1 VNKLNYKHTQI
12 MQKNKIMDVVKTR
25 HMREL
30 EKRETGLL
38 WKDSKVNGFWDLK
51 DLTVSFHLGKTSS
64 RPATVIT
71 VEQKNL
77 GKKCLKND

>member
-1 VNKLNYKHTQI
+1 MK
-12 MQKNKIMDVVKTR
+12 KNKIMDVVKTR

-30 EKRETGLL
+30 EKRETGLS

-64 RPATVIT
+64 RPATVNT

-77 GKKCLKND
+77 GKKCFKIY

>member
-12 MQKNKIMDVVKTR
+12 MKKNKIMDVVKTR

-30 EKRETGLL
+30 EKRETGLS

-51 DLTVSFHLGKTSS
+51 DLTVCFHLGKTSS
-64 RPATVIT
+64 RLAIVIT

-77 GKKCLKND
+77 GKKCF